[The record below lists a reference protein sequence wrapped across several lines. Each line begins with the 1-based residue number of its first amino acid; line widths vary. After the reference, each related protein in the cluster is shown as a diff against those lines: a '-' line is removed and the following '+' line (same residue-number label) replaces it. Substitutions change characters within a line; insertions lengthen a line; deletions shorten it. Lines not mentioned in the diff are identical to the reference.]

1 MGQDEGTKKKIE
13 KNKWVIPL
21 SVLSLS
27 MILLGGFLP
36 VFFNFSKLTCILKAA
51 IVVFYILGLV
61 LVIALAYFDKY
72 NEEEQGGCWKDKVFS
87 TFLYIV
93 YTLSFLM
100 FFDHELWGYKET
112 VYGLLFLVVLF
123 LEIYISI
130 KIILGKKLNLEKTS
144 TVLISTAVLTFL
156 LAAVNHTANN
166 LIPANLLYKIS
177 IGITYLVAIALFIDS
192 YLFKKRDENKTMN
205 TIIGVVFWG
214 SLILVTFPYYVQW
227 CGLKEDDFQTFVTVY
242 AALIG
247 GGITLAGVAWTIK
260 DSNDKRKEDLQ
271 RIENDRKEEER
282 QKCIPYIKIT
292 ESCTHSD
299 ELNINIKCRYDFDKP
314 CYRVNFIDKK
324 VYKIQF
330 FSFDLKNISNGH
342 VFITSLSLN
351 GEKHPFDSVL
361 IESGHICNVHI
372 SNNGWITLTEPLK
385 TVKIVI
391 RDLIGNE
398 YSVTLKT
405 CLAQTADFGS
415 REEETEDGEKYTI
428 IVRSYFITKASLPKL
443 IEKES

>member
-1 MGQDEGTKKKIE
+1 MGQDEGAKKKVK

-72 NEEEQGGCWKDKVFS
+72 NKEEQGGCWKDKVFS

-205 TIIGVVFWG
+205 TIIGIVFWG

-260 DSNDKRKEDLQ
+260 DGNDKRKEDLD
-271 RIENDRKEEER
+271 RVEMERKEDDRRKHRPIMHVYAGPYSGLKTDINVMKWLKNTEHISKEATEKLKVPNKIR
-282 QKCIPYIKIT
+282 SCYFGNTEFSNVYVWGIKLNGNITNFDSIRYIKKD
-292 ESCTHSD
+292 SYFY
-299 ELNINIKCRYDFDKP
+299 LDFSDKP
-314 CYRVNFIDKK
+314 IYTEKTIETISLIIEDVLENLYELPLDFAYSKEFEWFTIVGNNPSFYIGKVDKG
-324 VYKIQF
+324 
-330 FSFDLKNISNGH
+330 NI
-342 VFITSLSLN
+342 IY
-351 GEKHPFDSVL
+351 E
-361 IESGHICNVHI
+361 
-372 SNNGWITLTEPLK
+372 
-385 TVKIVI
+385 
-391 RDLIGNE
+391 
-398 YSVTLKT
+398 
-405 CLAQTADFGS
+405 
-415 REEETEDGEKYTI
+415 
-428 IVRSYFITKASLPKL
+428 
-443 IEKES
+443 